1 IISTI
6 IFMKNVSLIFNV
18 ILTIAV
24 AFLFYLNF
32 KKPVQVTTI
41 TTSSGKD
48 STIKVDIPETLPEG
62 VPMGKILYVDID
74 TINEK
79 YTFIK
84 NQKAIIER
92 QGAQAEASLKAKA
105 QSLQSEFIEYQKK
118 AQAGELT
125 QQQAMAMEKSLTD
138 KQQALAQQEQKLSTQ
153 LVEKTQK
160 IQEELNAKMR
170 KELKVFMEKY
180 GADYI
185 LGYTEGANILLP
197 NPKLNITKE
206 VLNRLNESD
215 KKK

>member
-1 IISTI
+1 
-6 IFMKNVSLIFNV
+6 MKNVSLIFNV

>member
-1 IISTI
+1 
-6 IFMKNVSLIFNV
+6 
-18 ILTIAV
+18 
-24 AFLFYLNF
+24 
-32 KKPVQVTTI
+32 
-41 TTSSGKD
+41 
-48 STIKVDIPETLPEG
+48 
-62 VPMGKILYVDID
+62 
-74 TINEK
+74 
-79 YTFIK
+79 
-84 NQKAIIER
+84 
-92 QGAQAEASLKAKA
+92 
-105 QSLQSEFIEYQKK
+105 
-118 AQAGELT
+118 
-125 QQQAMAMEKSLTD
+125 MEKSLTD

>member
-1 IISTI
+1 
-6 IFMKNVSLIFNV
+6 MKNVSLIFNV

-74 TINEK
+74 TNNEK

>member
-1 IISTI
+1 
-6 IFMKNVSLIFNV
+6 MKNVSLIFNV

-160 IQEELNAKMR
+160 IQE
-170 KELKVFMEKY
+170 
-180 GADYI
+180 
-185 LGYTEGANILLP
+185 
-197 NPKLNITKE
+197 
-206 VLNRLNESD
+206 
-215 KKK
+215 

>member
-1 IISTI
+1 
-6 IFMKNVSLIFNV
+6 MKNVSLIFNV

-32 KKPVQVTTI
+32 KKPIQVTTI

>member
-1 IISTI
+1 
-6 IFMKNVSLIFNV
+6 MKNLSLIFNA
-18 ILTIAV
+18 ILAIAV

-48 STIKVDIPETLPEG
+48 STIKVEIPETLPEG

-84 NQKAIIER
+84 NQKAIIEK

-105 QSLQSEFIEYQKK
+105 QTLQAEIIEYQKK

-125 QQQAMAMEKSLTD
+125 QQQAMTMEKALSE
-138 KQQALAQQEQKLSTQ
+138 KQQALAQQEQKLSDQ
-153 LVEKTQK
+153 LVEKTHK
-160 IQEELNAKMR
+160 IQDELNDKMR

-180 GADYI
+180 EADYI
-185 LGYTEGANILLP
+185 LGYTEGGNILLP

>member
-1 IISTI
+1 
-6 IFMKNVSLIFNV
+6 MKNVSLIFNV

-41 TTSSGKD
+41 TTSAGKD

>member
-1 IISTI
+1 
-6 IFMKNVSLIFNV
+6 MKNVSLIFNV

-92 QGAQAEASLKAKA
+92 QGAQAEASLKAKV

>member
-1 IISTI
+1 
-6 IFMKNVSLIFNV
+6 MKNVSLIFNV

-32 KKPVQVTTI
+32 KIPVQVTTI

>member
-1 IISTI
+1 
-6 IFMKNVSLIFNV
+6 FMKNVSLIFNV